1 MVWIKKIIIWFIAKI
16 IGRGL
21 QATVRMDYNAREE
34 IIKWKDGY
42 TIVIDTYKNGPKIC
56 FVKQGNS
63 LLRKKYKDDMKTD
76 IRIIFKYTNI
86 VYEIFTGQIGL
97 DKAYAQN
104 RMIVKGD
111 IFQTLKI
118 VRMFYICE
126 CYLFPKFI
134 WKKIITEKPK
144 LTSNTFN
151 IYMAAIFGLK

>member
-1 MVWIKKIIIWFIAKI
+1 MIAKI

-21 QATVRMDYNAREE
+21 QATVRMDSNAREE
-34 IIKWKDGY
+34 IVKWKDGY
-42 TIVIDTYKNGPKIC
+42 TIVIDTYKNGPKVC
-56 FVKQGNS
+56 FVKQGKS
-63 LLRKKYKDDMKTD
+63 LLKKKYQDDMKTD

-97 DKAYAQN
+97 DKVYAQN

-134 WKKIITEKPK
+134 WKKIIVEKPK
-144 LTSNTFN
+144 LTSNTLN
-151 IYMAAIFGLK
+151 IYIAAILGLK

>member
-1 MVWIKKIIIWFIAKI
+1 M
-16 IGRGL
+16 
-21 QATVRMDYNAREE
+21 QATVRMDKNAREE

-63 LLRKKYKDDMKTD
+63 LLKKKYQDDMKTD

-134 WKKIITEKPK
+134 WKKIIVEKPS
-144 LTSNTFN
+144 LNSNTCS
-151 IYMAAIFGLK
+151 IYIAAIFGLK

>member
-1 MVWIKKIIIWFIAKI
+1 MAKV

-21 QATVRMDYNAREE
+21 QGTVRMDLNAREE
-34 IIKWKDGY
+34 ISKWDDGY

-56 FVKQGNS
+56 FVKQGRS
-63 LLRKKYKDDMKTD
+63 LLKKKYQAGMESD
-76 IRIIFKYTNI
+76 ITIMFKYMDI
-86 VYEIFTGQIGL
+86 VFEIFTGQIGL
-97 DKAYAQN
+97 DRAYAEN

-134 WKKIITEKPK
+134 WKNIIKEKPK
-144 LTSNTFN
+144 LTSNTFS
-151 IYMAAIFGLK
+151 IYIATILGLK